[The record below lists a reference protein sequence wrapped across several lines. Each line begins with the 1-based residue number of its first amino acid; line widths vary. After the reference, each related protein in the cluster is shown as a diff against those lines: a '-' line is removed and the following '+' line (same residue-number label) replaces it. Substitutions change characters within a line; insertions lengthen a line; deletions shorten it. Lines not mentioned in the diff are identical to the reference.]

1 MLQRALRT
9 ASDRLGPRYPRAA
22 TVAVFMFSYV
32 VGVGGVALLR
42 LYQDMSGR
50 DLLLIVLAVVVLVVV
65 ENAIATTF
73 AFRLLR
79 PADPWLQG
87 DHSPQ
92 AAVRAWRAIANLP
105 LDFVARGRL
114 LAPAMN
120 VVPISAFVAWQLELS
135 LGAFFIVCVG
145 AAVCLLY
152 GVLLRFFALELAMRP
167 MLEAVSCDVPD
178 GVALG
183 GTRIPLSWKLL
194 FALPAINV
202 VTGVA
207 VAGLSSNPS
216 GLEDLG
222 WDVLVAV
229 LVAFSISL
237 ELTLLLTR
245 SILDQIHA
253 LRRGTAS
260 VTEGSLEARVPVL
273 TTDETGDLAASF
285 NTMVSGLQERERLRE
300 AFGAFVDPQVVQRV
314 MEAGTTDLE
323 GEEVEVSVLFLDIR
337 GFTTLAERSGAREVV
352 RQLNDFY
359 GCVVPVLERHGGHAN
374 KFVGDG
380 LLGVFGAPQRLADH
394 ADRAVLAALDIL
406 RTVQEK
412 YSGSLR
418 IGVGVNSGPV
428 LAGTIGGGG
437 HVEFTVIGDAV
448 NTAARVEE
456 LTRLTGDDML
466 ITEATHALLTLPFC
480 GFAERPTVT
489 LKGKTERVR
498 LYAPLDAA
506 ARDASAATPR
516 QTA

>member
-1 MLQRALRT
+1 MQRLLRS
-9 ASDRLGPRYPRAA
+9 ASQRLGPRYPRVAI
-22 TVAVFMFSYV
+22 VAVFMFSYL

-42 LYQDMSGR
+42 LYQEMSAGELAR
-50 DLLLIVLAVVVLVVV
+50 IVLAVVALVVI
-65 ENAIATTF
+65 ENVIATTY
-73 AFRLLR
+73 AFRLVR
-79 PADPWLQG
+79 PADPWLRG
-87 DHSPQ
+87 DRSPG
-92 AAVRAWRAIANLP
+92 AAVTAWRALANLP
-105 LDFVARGRL
+105 LDFVGRARLFG
-114 LAPAMN
+114 PAMN
-120 VVPISAFVAWQLELS
+120 VIPISAFVAWQLDLPLTS
-135 LGAFFIVCVG
+135 FLIVCAG

-167 MLEAVSCDVPD
+167 LLDSASCDVPD
-178 GVALG
+178 GAELG
-183 GTRIPLSWKLL
+183 GTRIPLRWKL
-194 FALPAINV
+194 FFVLPAINV

-207 VAGLSSNPS
+207 VAGLSGDPD

-222 WDVLVAV
+222 LDVAV
-229 LVAFSISL
+229 AVAVAFSLSL

-245 SILDQIHA
+245 SVLDQIDA
-253 LRRGTAS
+253 LRAGTAS
-260 VTEGSLEARVPVL
+260 VTGGNLGARVPVL

-285 NTMVSGLQERERLRE
+285 NAMVSGLEERDRMRE
-300 AFGAFVDPQVVQRV
+300 AFGAFVDPRVVERV
-314 MEAGTTDLE
+314 LEAGTTDLE

-337 GFTTLAERSGAREVV
+337 GFTSLAERSGAREVV
-352 RQLNDFY
+352 QQLNEFY

-380 LLGVFGAPQRLADH
+380 LLGVFGAPQRLTDH

-406 RTVQEK
+406 RTVREM
-412 YSGSLR
+412 YSDSLR

-456 LTRLTGDDML
+456 ITRLTGDDML
-466 ITEATHALLTLPFC
+466 ITDATRRLLTLPFC
-480 GFAERPTVT
+480 GFAERPTMT

-506 ARDASAATPR
+506 APARSA
-516 QTA
+516 

>member
-1 MLQRALRT
+1 MSAMLQHALRA
-9 ASDRLGPRYPRAA
+9 ASTRLGPRYPRFA

-42 LYQDMSGR
+42 LYQDMSTR
-50 DLLLIVLAVVVLVVV
+50 ELVWIVLATIVLVVI

-79 PADPWLQG
+79 PAEAWLEG
-87 DHSPQ
+87 DQSPA

-120 VVPISAFVAWQLELS
+120 VVPISAFIAWQLDLS
-135 LGAFFIVCVG
+135 FASFLLICVG

-167 MLEAVSCDVPD
+167 VLDAASCDVPD
-178 GVALG
+178 GAPLG

-216 GLEDLG
+216 GIEDLG
-222 WDVLVAV
+222 LDVAV
-229 LVAFSISL
+229 AVAVSFSISL
-237 ELTLLLTR
+237 GLTLLLTR

-253 LRRGTAS
+253 LRRGTAR
-260 VTEGSLEARVPVL
+260 VTDGSLEARVPVL

-285 NTMVSGLQERERLRE
+285 NTMVAGLQERERLRE
-300 AFGAFVDPQVVQRV
+300 AFGAFVDPSVVERV
-314 MEAGTTDLE
+314 LEAGTTDLE

-337 GFTTLAERSGAREVV
+337 GFTTIAERAEAREVV
-352 RQLNDFY
+352 RRLNEFY

-380 LLGVFGAPQRLADH
+380 LLGVFGAPQRLPDH
-394 ADRAVLAALDIL
+394 ADRALLAALDIL
-406 RTVQEK
+406 RTVEDT
-412 YSGSLR
+412 YHGSLR
-418 IGVGVNSGPV
+418 IGIGVNSGPV
-428 LAGTIGGGG
+428 LAGTLSGGK
-437 HVEFTVIGDAV
+437 HVEFTVIGDVV

-456 LTRLTGDDML
+456 LTRVTGDDVL
-466 ITEATHALLTLPFC
+466 ITEATRRLLTLPFC
-480 GFAERPTVT
+480 GFDERPTT
-489 LKGKTERVR
+489 ALKGKTERVP

-506 ARDASAATPR
+506 ARARSA
-516 QTA
+516 